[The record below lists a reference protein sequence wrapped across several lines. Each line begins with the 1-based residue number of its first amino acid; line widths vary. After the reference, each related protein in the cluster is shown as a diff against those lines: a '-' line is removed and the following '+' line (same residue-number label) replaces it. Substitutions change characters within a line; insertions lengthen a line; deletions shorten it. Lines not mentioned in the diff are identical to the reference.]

1 LLPVSPSLSRRS
13 VLGLGAAGLAGATAW
28 AIESAV
34 SSGAVTPVTRAE
46 TEPQTRDL
54 PEIQHD
60 TAAFVAPAVTAGGV
74 AFQFGPSYTLL
85 LTAQL
90 TRTPTVSD
98 QQTLARALAAVE
110 AHWPFSQAGVLTA
123 VAYGKPYLDR
133 LPAPLVEAHLPRLLA
148 DRSRPA
154 FEETT
159 PQPTDVSPGN
169 GVTKKTFNNPVVI
182 EANDLLLTLRGDTLT
197 DVVAAGDFLL
207 GAKPL
212 PGTST
217 DSGMAPLLRPTSSRL
232 ITNQPGLPRL
242 LANASNQQ
250 YQERVNPQA
259 RLWMGFDDHQT
270 GSDAPA
276 DITTFA
282 GSDLARLTTAVPGD
296 YFARASVVH
305 LSHVIL
311 DLDQYYLPDVNNPT
325 DTEAGYTKRVQY
337 MFRASDPPPL
347 GGVDQ
352 FTNGGG
358 TPFVA
363 NPFVGTGNAADGAK
377 GIGVPDRTP
386 RLGHVSSLQR
396 TSRTKDGTPL
406 HIRIDGAGFDAI
418 DTPYAQKLPKLH
430 FSMYLPTADTFA
442 AMRRSQA
449 GLDLVRRYGVLE
461 RDNGIERFLT
471 TTRRQNFLS
480 PPRSHRAFPL
490 VELT

>member
-1 LLPVSPSLSRRS
+1 MSPSLSRRS

-28 AIESAV
+28 AIENAV
-34 SSGAVTPVTRAE
+34 SSGAVTPVARAAVA
-46 TEPQTRDL
+46 PQVRDL

-60 TAAFVAPAVTAGGV
+60 TAGFIAPAVTAGGV
-74 AFQFGPSYTLL
+74 AFQFGPAYTLL
-85 LTAQL
+85 LTARL
-90 TRTPTVSD
+90 TRMPTVTD
-98 QQTLARALAAVE
+98 QATFARALAAVE
-110 AHWPFSQAGVLTA
+110 GHWPFSQAGVMTA
-123 VAYGKPYLDR
+123 VAYGKTYLDR
-133 LPAPLVEAHLPRLLA
+133 FPVATVTAHLPRLLA

-154 FEETT
+154 FEEAK
-159 PQPTDVSPGN
+159 PQPTDVAPGN
-169 GVTKKTFNNPVVI
+169 GITKRTFNNPVVI
-182 EANDLLLTLRGDTLT
+182 EGNDLLLTLRGDTLI

-207 GAKPL
+207 GAGPL

-217 DSGMAPLLRPTSSRL
+217 DSGLAPLLTPTSSRL
-232 ITNQPGLPRL
+232 ITNVPGLPRL
-242 LANASNQQ
+242 LANASNRQ
-250 YQERVNPQA
+250 YVERVNPQS

-296 YFARASVVH
+296 YFALASVVH

-347 GGVDQ
+347 GGADQ
-352 FTNGGG
+352 FTDGGG
-358 TPFVA
+358 TTFVA
-363 NPFVGTGNAADGAK
+363 NPFVGAENAVAGAR

-386 RLGHVSSLQR
+386 RLGHVSTLQR
-396 TSRTKDGTPL
+396 ASRTTDGTPL
-406 HIRIDGAGFDAI
+406 HIRVDGAGFDAI
-418 DTPYAQKLPKLH
+418 DAPYAQKLPKLH
-430 FSMYLPTADTFA
+430 FSMYVPTADTFA
-442 AMRRSQA
+442 TMRRA
-449 GLDLVRRYGVLE
+449 GAGVDLARRYGVLE

-480 PPRSHRAFPL
+480 PSRSHRAFPL